1 MSSKK
6 RSTFFYLII
15 FIINDIYYNN
25 EKRII
30 ITEEEK
36 KHILSLHQNLNIKDI
51 LQEGL
56 KGDVYTTEN
65 DQRIYFGTNTYNQ
78 YIDIPLKTKFN
89 RVPGGATAWGGKLVF
104 RCSRVGTVEFENG
117 TGNKHFTYN
126 RKTYWANALQK
137 KLISVF
143 CSSSS
148 SSNVGCLKGNCQNG
162 YGEQSF
168 GNGTIYKGQYKNG
181 KFEGKGVLTVTGDG
195 QEIFSVF
202 YDGGLT
208 YSGTWVNGT
217 LNGTGKIVSNDGI
230 FTYYGGFKNS
240 KYNGKGKYDGYNDG
254 SYWWG
259 EFSMDNT
266 TDQTYYKNKKGCY
279 FKGKGGEYLELS
291 SKSSGHMDKMECT
304 PGQWIDLE
312 KVKSQTPVGSNPN
325 NSEVGNNSSNE
336 VRDPSGNIISGC
348 TQYNDCSSK
357 DGSTTNFVKCDTCSE
372 ISRLQACLKDANG
385 NMLKT
390 DGYWGKK
397 TEAAL
402 NALNYNGTDGIT
414 SETITTICTNFN
426 QPQV

>member
-1 MSSKK
+1 M
-6 RSTFFYLII
+6 
-15 FIINDIYYNN
+15 
-25 EKRII
+25 
-30 ITEEEK
+30 
-36 KHILSLHQNLNIKDI
+36 HQNLKIKDI

-65 DQRIYFGTNTYNQ
+65 DQRMYFGTNTYNNFV
-78 YIDIPLKTKFN
+78 DIPKGTKFT
-89 RVPGGATAWGGKLVF
+89 RSTGGATAWGGKLLF

-162 YGEQSF
+162 YGEQSW
-168 GNGTIYKGQYKNG
+168 GNGVIYKGQYKNG
-181 KFEGKGVLTVTGDG
+181 KFEGKGVLTVPQGDN
-195 QEIFSVF
+195 QRIFSKL
-202 YDGGLT
+202 YYNGYT
-208 YSGTWVNGT
+208 YSGDWVNGT
-217 LNGTGKIVSNDGI
+217 LNGTGKMVDDINGKLR
-230 FTYYGGFKNS
+230 YYGGFKNS
-240 KYNGKGKYDGYNDG
+240 EYNGKGKYDYGDG

-259 EFSMDNT
+259 EWNMDYT

-279 FKGKGGEYLELS
+279 FKGKGGDYLKLS
-291 SKSSGHMDKMECT
+291 GKYCDEMDIMECT

-336 VRDPSGNIISGC
+336 VRDLSGNIISGC

-357 DGSTTNFVKCDTCSE
+357 DGVTTNFVKCDTCSE

-385 NMLKT
+385 NMLNADSK
-390 DGYWGKK
+390 WGKR

-414 SETITTICTNFN
+414 SEIITTICNSNLT
-426 QPQV
+426 